1 MPNAGKCNTSVAV
14 NASWTRDYLGSWKG
28 MPRHHPFFRW
38 ESRQISARMDFDDI
52 FSRKK
57 IVSSAI

>member
-14 NASWTRDYLGSWKG
+14 NASWARDYLGGWKG

-57 IVSSAI
+57 